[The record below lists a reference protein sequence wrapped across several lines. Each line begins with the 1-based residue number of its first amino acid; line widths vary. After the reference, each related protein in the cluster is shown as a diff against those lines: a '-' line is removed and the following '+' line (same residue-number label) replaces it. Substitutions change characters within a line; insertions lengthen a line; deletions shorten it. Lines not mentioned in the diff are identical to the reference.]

1 MRDAFESEGEAVI
14 ESMGGALKGLRLT
27 DIELHD
33 GHTEHERRIHE
44 LLLQADVDGDGVISS
59 RELLRIMC
67 NLDETKSRL
76 AETKAEGRK
85 QSFYLGA
92 VLVALLLSLL
102 SVFGVSL
109 AAEIALKETTL
120 TNGTL
125 TSLTGRPVGVA
136 GVVEAV
142 PLFDVPALPRAALR
156 RLSGVSLHVSDG
168 EGAWNEASFKVAGVV
183 RAVGLGV
190 T

>member
-1 MRDAFESEGEAVI
+1 MRDENDVVESAR
-14 ESMGGALKGLRLT
+14 GALKGLRLT

-44 LLLQADVDGDGVISS
+44 LLLQADVDGDGAISS

-125 TSLTGRPVGVA
+125 TAINGGGPVGTVSVLKA
-136 GVVEAV
+136 HR
-142 PLFDVPALPRAALR
+142 LFDVPALPRAALR

-183 RAVGLGV
+183 RAVSLGV